1 VTAFEATHLG
11 GVLALCTAEGWPTF
25 PSDPHR
31 ALRALLAAEA
41 TTVVALNVDGEVIGF
56 AHALS
61 DGVTIYLAELLVA
74 PRTATVASGD
84 GWLVSCATG
93 ATLCAWISSP
103 TAPKPS
109 TRACRIGAMPVS
121 VFTCRLVGRPRID
134 NGDTQHVSVDLG
146 LCPSPARTR
155 GLTGQRRAVHVL

>member
-31 ALRALLAAEA
+31 ALRALLAAGA
-41 TTVVALNVDGEVIGF
+41 TTVVALDADGEVIGF

-74 PRTATVASGD
+74 PAHRHRGI
-84 GWLVSCATG
+84 GRRLVSELSTG

-121 VFTCRLVGRPRID
+121 VFTGSLAGQPRAD
-134 NGDTQHVSVDLG
+134 NGDTEHVQQILVFV
-146 LCPSPARTR
+146 P
-155 GLTGQRRAVHVL
+155 LTGPLTRD

>member
-31 ALRALLAAEA
+31 ALRALLAAGA
-41 TTVVALNVDGEVIGF
+41 TTVVALDVDGEVIGF

-74 PRTATVASGD
+74 PAHRHRGI
-84 GWLVSCATG
+84 GRRLVSELLDRCDAVRMDLITDSAEAFYASLPHRRYAG
-93 ATLCAWISSP
+93 FRLYPSSGW
-103 TAPKPS
+103 AAED
-109 TRACRIGAMPVS
+109 R
-121 VFTCRLVGRPRID
+121 
-134 NGDTQHVSVDLG
+134 
-146 LCPSPARTR
+146 
-155 GLTGQRRAVHVL
+155 QR

>member
-31 ALRALLAAEA
+31 ALRALLAAGA
-41 TTVVALNVDGEVIGF
+41 TTVVALDADGEVIGF

-74 PRTATVASGD
+74 PAHRHRGI
-84 GWLVSCATG
+84 GRRLVSELFDRCDAVRMDLITDSAEAFYASLPHRRYAG
-93 ATLCAWISSP
+93 FRLYRLSG
-103 TAPKPS
+103 
-109 TRACRIGAMPVS
+109 RAAEG
-121 VFTCRLVGRPRID
+121 
-134 NGDTQHVSVDLG
+134 
-146 LCPSPARTR
+146 
-155 GLTGQRRAVHVL
+155 GQR